1 MSFGGPQWPQEPQ
14 QQGQQGYGQQ
24 PEQGQRGQGQQ
35 QGGGYG
41 YPQTPQQGS
50 GYGYPPQQPGSGSGG
65 YGYPQTPQQGGGYGY
80 PPQQQNGGGGYGFP
94 PPQQDRPDPFP
105 GAQGG
110 GDTPDWGAMADASAS
125 RGRRKRL
132 LMIGGGV
139 VAAVAVGAIV
149 ATAVVSTNQKNDEAK
164 NGPLPTGTVSPTGTP
179 TPEPTFSSVAP
190 PPPPNPKDYIS
201 DPKKDKAPLSAEGLF
216 PGKKLT
222 MSGRPYKKGAT
233 SSTTNCAAVTQ
244 GGLGGVLQRN
254 GCQRVLRATYVKDG
268 VAVTVGVAVF
278 PSEAAAQKAKDQ
290 AAGGIAPLVG
300 AGVGDFCHATVCL
313 RRSNA
318 IGRYAYFTQAGFA
331 DGKKVTKADKPV
343 FQASDDLGTF
353 AFNQIYA
360 RGRSQASAA
369 AGAPGE

>member
-24 PEQGQRGQGQQ
+24 P
-35 QGGGYG
+35 
-41 YPQTPQQGS
+41 
-50 GYGYPPQQPGSGSGG
+50 GYGYPPQQGQGQQPG
-65 YGYPQTPQQGGGYGY
+65 YGYPQPHQ
-80 PPQQQNGGGGYGFP
+80 PQQQ
-94 PPQQDRPDPFP
+94 QQPNPFP
-105 GAQGG
+105 GAQGST
-110 GDTPDWGAMADASAS
+110 DTPDWGALADASAS

-132 LMIGGGV
+132 LMIAGGV
-139 VAAVAVGAIV
+139 VATVAVGAIV
-149 ATAVVSTNQKNDEAK
+149 ATAVVSTNKKNDEAK
-164 NGPLPTGTVSPTGTP
+164 NPVPTGTVSPTGTP

-222 MSGRPYKKGAT
+222 MSGRAYKKGAT
-233 SSTTNCAAVTQ
+233 SATTNCAAVTQ
-244 GGLGGVLQRN
+244 GGLGTVLKRN
-254 GCQRVLRATYVKDG
+254 GCERVLRATYVKDG
-268 VAVTVGVAVF
+268 MAITVGVAVF

-290 AAGGIAPLVG
+290 ATGGVAPLTG

-331 DGKKVTKADKPV
+331 NGRKVTKADEPV

-360 RGRSQASAA
+360 RGRAQASAA
-369 AGAPGE
+369 AADSGE